1 MLIGGW
7 RLLPFARGHHRGP
20 VDLVRM
26 LLGDEMRK
34 AASQMLGP
42 GRIAWLSGYAGRA
55 RMAGLAPACGGQVS
69 I

>member
-1 MLIGGW
+1 
-7 RLLPFARGHHRGP
+7 
-20 VDLVRM
+20 M